1 MKWQEPLASVD
12 TIDLP
17 VNREPQSKYPS
28 RTRLQ
33 YASIRLQNRGKV
45 LILEPQASNTRDV
58 LPNRPLSIG
67 SGLGVTKGKTN
78 SKAAW
83 LEGAL
88 WIQWYR
94 DRETVCGAGA
104 REHPKIGRA
113 GV

>member
-1 MKWQEPLASVD
+1 MNSREPLAQVD

-28 RTRLQ
+28 RTCLR

-45 LILEPQASNTRDV
+45 LIPEPQASNTRDV
-58 LPNRPLSIG
+58 LPNQPLSIG

-83 LEGAL
+83 LKGGL
-88 WIQWYR
+88 WIQRYS
-94 DRETVCGAGA
+94 DGETVCRAGA
-104 REHPKIGRA
+104 REYPKIGRA